1 MRTLSIS
8 ALITLLVMGGVI
20 YAQGSPQRS
29 EAEKRRIMAEFVNQR
44 LIEQRQERDREL
56 KTTCE
61 LPDGTIHPLDT
72 LTSYE
77 GQTYRCVEALRS
89 NGFAL
94 TTYAAA
100 WVKVPLSN

>member
-1 MRTLSIS
+1 MRTLSVTTLI
-8 ALITLLVMGGVI
+8 ALMVMGGLS
-20 YAQGSPQRS
+20 YAQGSPQRLD
-29 EAEKRRIMAEFVNQR
+29 AEKRRIMSDFVKQR
-44 LIEQRQERDREL
+44 LIEQTAEREREL

-61 LPDGTIHPLDT
+61 MPDGSIHALDA

-89 NGFAL
+89 DGVAL
-94 TTYAAA
+94 KTYAAA

>member
-1 MRTLSIS
+1 MRTLSITTLI
-8 ALITLLVMGGVI
+8 ALMVTGGLL

-29 EAEKRRIMAEFVNQR
+29 EAEKRRIMAEFTRQ
-44 LIEQRQERDREL
+44 LAIEQHQQWEQEL
-56 KTTCE
+56 KTTCN
-61 LPDGTIHPLDT
+61 LPDGSSHAINT
-72 LTSYE
+72 LTNYE

-89 NGFAL
+89 DGVVL

>member
-1 MRTLSIS
+1 MRTLSIAAFL
-8 ALITLLVMGGVI
+8 ALSSMAGLM

-29 EAEKRRIMAEFVNQR
+29 EAEKRAIMAEFLKQR
-44 LIEQRQERDREL
+44 LTEQAQERDREL

-61 LPDGTIHPLDT
+61 MPDGSSHQLGAV
-72 LTSYE
+72 TSYE

-89 NGFAL
+89 NGLTL

-100 WVKVPLSN
+100 WVKDSK